1 MGKVLETIKSRRSIR
16 RFKSDPV
23 PTALIDKVIEAGLYA
38 ASAMGRQEC
47 IVVAI
52 SDRNTRDRLSV
63 INASIMGRSGSDPFY
78 GAPVILMVLGPKDY
92 PPYVCDGSLMLGNMM
107 LEAHELGLGSCW
119 IHRAKEESDV
129 PEVRELLKSLDV
141 PDEYEGIGHLAL
153 GYVDGEY
160 PVAHERKPG
169 RVIKIQ

>member
-16 RFKSDPV
+16 HFSSDPV
-23 PTALIDKVIEAGLYA
+23 PTALVDKVIEAGLYA
-38 ASAMGRQEC
+38 PSALGRQEC
-47 IVVAI
+47 IVVAV
-52 SDRNTRDRLSV
+52 SDRETRDRISAL
-63 INASIMGRSGSDPFY
+63 NASVMGRSGSDPFY

-119 IHRAKEESDV
+119 IHRAKEESES
-129 PEVRELLKSLDV
+129 PEGQELLHRYGV
-141 PDEYEGIGHLAL
+141 PDGYVGIGHLAL
-153 GYVDGEY
+153 GYIDGGY
-160 PVAHERKPG
+160 PSTPERKPD

>member
-16 RFKSDPV
+16 QFKTDSV
-23 PTALIDKVIEAGLYA
+23 PTALVDKVIEAGLYA
-38 ASAMGRQEC
+38 PSAMGRQEC
-47 IVVAI
+47 IVIAI
-52 SDRNTRDRLSV
+52 SDRETRDRISAL
-63 INASIMGRSGSDPFY
+63 NASIMGRSESDPFY

-119 IHRAKEESDV
+119 IHRAKEES
-129 PEVRELLKSLDV
+129 ETSEGRELLRRYNV

-153 GYVDGEY
+153 GYIDSGY
-160 PVAHERKPG
+160 PQAHERKPG
-169 RVIKIQ
+169 RVIKI

>member
-16 RFKSDPV
+16 QFKTDPV
-23 PTALIDKVIEAGLYA
+23 PTALVDKVIEAGLYA
-38 ASAMGRQEC
+38 PSAMGRQEC
-47 IVVAI
+47 IVIAI
-52 SDRNTRDRLSV
+52 SDRETRDRISAL
-63 INASIMGRSGSDPFY
+63 NASIMGRSGSDPFY

-119 IHRAKEESDV
+119 IHRAKEESETS
-129 PEVRELLKSLDV
+129 EVRELLRRYNV

-153 GYVDGEY
+153 GYVDGGY
-160 PVAHERKPG
+160 PQAHERKPG
-169 RVIKIQ
+169 RVIKI